1 MIPSLLTDV
10 AANTAGFTTEFNG
23 VTKIVVQ
30 ITKSVGY
37 LCRNKDVKYMT
48 LVGTQQIIFD
58 VVIKANCIIIDFLSF
73 LHLILPSFESVLNS
87 GLKTN
92 VRL

>member
-10 AANTAGFTTEFNG
+10 TANTAGFTTEFNG

-58 VVIKANCIIIDFLSF
+58 VVIKANCIIIDL
-73 LHLILPSFESVLNS
+73 FEFSALDFVLNS